1 MQYGPVAVNLFSSY
15 FSRMLLRSIVL
26 TVGLRPVNEMLGSA
40 VMQEPADFVSRTEK
54 FVRKQITVLGH
65 DASHDWR

>member
-1 MQYGPVAVNLFSSY
+1 
-15 FSRMLLRSIVL
+15 MLLRSTVL
-26 TVGLRPVNEMLGSA
+26 TVGLRPVNEMLGAA

-54 FVRKQITVLGH
+54 FVREQITVLGH